1 MAASPPEPGNLT
13 PVSERSELSFMGGS
27 LDYPDADIILRSSDS
42 RDFQVPRL
50 LINKRSPVL
59 DELIQANFDLPAT
72 NSPTGTDTPLPI
84 IHVPESGVV
93 LYSLLTFI
101 LPVPPV
107 LPPGVEE
114 TMELLLVAKKY
125 EMGHILAH
133 IRGIISLQDPPL
145 ICKNN
150 ALQVYSLAQKY
161 GLREEVT
168 RAARLTLK
176 SVLTIENLQD
186 KLDVIPGNHLHELWR
201 YHQKVQENL
210 ESNIA
215 GFKDSSAYD
224 ALKSLNCISRL
235 TSGIPKWIDD
245 YICLITRTPSS
256 FDVFEFQGALT
267 QHLRRPTASTDPP
280 VIFAFLLSSSQC
292 SCTSIP
298 RQMIDEFWT
307 ALTAFVHANMEQ
319 VSKAHLDCV
328 L

>member
-1 MAASPPEPGNLT
+1 MAASSPEPGEFT
-13 PVSERSELSFMGGS
+13 SVYERGESSFMGVETL

-50 LINKRSPVL
+50 FINKRSPVL

-72 NSPTGTDTPLPI
+72 TSPNGTDTPLPI
-84 IHVPESGVV
+84 IHMPESGVV

-114 TMELLLVAKKY
+114 TMELLLVAQKY

-161 GLREEVT
+161 RLREEMV

-186 KLDVIPGNHLHELWR
+186 KLDVVPSDHLHELWR
-201 YHQKVQENL
+201 YHQRVQENL

-215 GFKDSSAYD
+215 GFRDSSAYK
-224 ALKSLNCISRL
+224 ALKFLNCVSRFS
-235 TSGIPKWIDD
+235 SGIPKWIDD
-245 YICLITRTPSS
+245 YICFIARTPSS
-256 FDVFEFQGALT
+256 FDIFEFQGALA
-267 QHLRRPTASTDPP
+267 QHLRLPTGSTHP
-280 VIFAFLLSSSQC
+280 IFFLTTNQC
-292 SCTSIP
+292 SSCTSIP
-298 RQMIDEFWT
+298 RQVIDEFWT
-307 ALTAFVHANMEQ
+307 ALTTFVRANMEQ
-319 VSKAHLDCV
+319 VSKAHLHCV
-328 L
+328 F